1 MHRGVFSHKIKVVKY
16 AYFIWYF
23 QVKYL
28 YMNLLQKRFEKQSN
42 TLYEVSYAIL
52 QQPTNATFVS
62 KEIIQID
69 EEKEGLRQTGQ
80 NVYAKSEMA
89 ENTEAERQEK
99 ETYTCKTV

>member
-1 MHRGVFSHKIKVVKY
+1 
-16 AYFIWYF
+16 
-23 QVKYL
+23 
-28 YMNLLQKRFEKQSN
+28 MNRNQKRIKNQSN
-42 TLYEVSYAIL
+42 TTNEVSYAIL

>member
-1 MHRGVFSHKIKVVKY
+1 MSRTHRHIESQY
-16 AYFIWYF
+16 
-23 QVKYL
+23 
-28 YMNLLQKRFEKQSN
+28 N
-42 TLYEVSYAIL
+42 TINEGSYAIL
-52 QQPTNATFVS
+52 QQPTNAAFIP